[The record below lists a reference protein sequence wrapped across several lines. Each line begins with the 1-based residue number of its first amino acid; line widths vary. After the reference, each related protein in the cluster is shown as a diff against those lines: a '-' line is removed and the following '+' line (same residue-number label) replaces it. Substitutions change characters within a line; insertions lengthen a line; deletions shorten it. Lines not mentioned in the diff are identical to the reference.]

1 MDTDF
6 QRLSRSEKSSLTF
19 FRFASANRVDENLE
33 PLALNGRS
41 FGVASESDRDLR
53 SSLFGVSDGLQCDK
67 IVCFV
72 RVSLVQ

>member
-6 QRLSRSEKSSLTF
+6 QRLSRSENSSLTF

-33 PLALNGRS
+33 PLTLNGRS
-41 FGVASESDRDLR
+41 FGVASESDLR

-67 IVCFV
+67 ILCFV
-72 RVSLVQ
+72 QVSLVQ